1 VNDIEPEKKPRQG
14 FIPRKGHPSHGNPK
28 LGQSPDRSHPGFNQ
42 LEHGE
47 APLPCFY
54 RIRLFLAGVK
64 PMKQFMNRLSIIL
77 NLICIALNAY
87 IIYLILCK
95 KEEPYA

>member
-1 VNDIEPEKKPRQG
+1 MTLSQKKSRGKDSSLEKVILATAILNLVKALIDLIRDLT
-14 FIPRKGHPSHGNPK
+14 S
-28 LGQSPDRSHPGFNQ
+28 
-42 LEHGE
+42 
-47 APLPCFY
+47 Y

-95 KEEPYA
+95 KEEPYE

>member
-1 VNDIEPEKKPRQG
+1 MGRP
-14 FIPRKGHPSHGNPK
+14 
-28 LGQSPDRSHPGFNQ
+28 
-42 LEHGE
+42 
-47 APLPCFY
+47 PLPCFY

-95 KEEPYA
+95 KEEPYE